1 MKQFSSTADLL
12 RQARHDHLN
21 DLQLVKMYLD
31 LGKPERVTALIQ
43 AAAKQADVWRRLSA
57 MNLPKTEEW
66 LLLAEWRFPELKIT
80 VECVASAA
88 PQEMDGAISEIAE
101 SVMTKI
107 RENLKETD
115 GCACTIRLSDE
126 QGDFR
131 LVFSAEGVQ
140 GFGELPEVPGIR
152 LMIEEEGNLLR
163 ISANVQMEG

>member
-1 MKQFSSTADLL
+1 MKRFYSTADLL

-21 DLQLVKMYLD
+21 DLQLVKLYLD

-57 MNLPKTEEW
+57 LNLPKTEEW

-80 VECVASAA
+80 VECIASAA
-88 PQEMDGAISEIAE
+88 PKEMDGAISEIAE

-107 RENLKETD
+107 RENLEKAD
-115 GCACTIRLSDE
+115 GCACTIRLSNE

-131 LVFSAEGVQ
+131 LAFSAEGVR
-140 GFGELPEVPGIR
+140 GIGELPEVPGIG
-152 LMIEEEGNLLR
+152 LKIEEEGKLLL
-163 ISANVQMEG
+163 IEATAQMEG